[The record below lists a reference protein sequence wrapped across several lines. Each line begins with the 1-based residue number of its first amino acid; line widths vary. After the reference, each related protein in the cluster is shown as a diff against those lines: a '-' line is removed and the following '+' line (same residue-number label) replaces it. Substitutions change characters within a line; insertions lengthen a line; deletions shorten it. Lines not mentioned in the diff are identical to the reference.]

1 MKLIIAEKPSL
12 ARNIVEA
19 IGSMKTEKDYYIGN
33 GYIVTSVFGHLLT
46 LYDLSDYLQKENP
59 KSWELEDLNFYPKEF
74 RFKIKSDKGVKDRY
88 KLIKELVKRNDI
100 TEIVNGGD
108 ADGEGEVLINIVIY
122 KIFDELKI
130 NKKITR
136 IWLEDQTKETIQKE
150 LKNLKPITKTENIYR
165 EGLARTYI
173 DWLYGI
179 YLTRYISILSHTTY
193 NTGRVIIPTVKF
205 IYDRDMKIE
214 NFKPEPYYEIE
225 TIINKNNQQIKLNF
239 KDLRFKQDEK
249 EQALNTL
256 NNLRGKEVKVIKIE
270 NKQIN
275 KKPNKLFSL
284 ATLQNYMSKSKK
296 FSLDK
301 TLKLVQGL
309 YEKNYLTYPRTNTEY
324 MSEEEKDRAKDII
337 VAINNSNYLYNNEKL
352 EFKDSKTIFD
362 SSKVESHSALTPTV
376 KIPNILSLTVD
387 EQSVYLAVLN
397 RFVAN
402 FYPEECLLDITNITF
417 ELENMKTTLKGTSI
431 KQEGYLKYENN
442 LSEKA
447 IQNFIE
453 GENFKSNFELIE
465 KETTPPNKV
474 TEAELNRF
482 FKKPFKE
489 VKEDI
494 EEDVEDDEDD
504 EDYKKMLKGIEIGTP
519 ATRSQIVEKVKAVGY
534 IEANKNILS
543 ITDKGISFINALEKL
558 NINLYKE
565 KTVELSQNLKKVN
578 LGEITLEEIVSIA
591 EEEIKEIVSQKL
603 DSKISTEFSKSNN
616 FNNKKTVI
624 GKCPICGKDI
634 IENSKAYGCSG
645 YKEGCTFTIW
655 KTIAGKNITKTIAT
669 ELIKKGR
676 TKEITGF
683 KSKAGNLFSS
693 SLMITEEG
701 KITFDFNK
709 K

>member
-88 KLIKELVKRNDI
+88 KLIKELVKRNDV

-256 NNLRGKEVKVIKIE
+256 NNLREKEVKVIKIE

-337 VAINNSNYLYNNEKL
+337 AAINNSNYLYNNEKL

-376 KIPNILSLTVD
+376 KIPNILRLTVD

-417 ELENMKTTLKGTSI
+417 ELENMKTILKGTSI

-447 IQNFIE
+447 IPNFIE

-489 VKEDI
+489 VKED
-494 EEDVEDDEDD
+494 EEDDNEEDD
-504 EDYKKMLKGIEIGTP
+504 EDYKKMLRGIEIGTP

-543 ITDKGISFINALEKL
+543 ITDKGISFINALETL

-591 EEEIKEIVSQKL
+591 EEEIKGIISQKL
-603 DSKISTEFSKSNN
+603 DSKMSTELSKSNN

-624 GKCPICGKDI
+624 GQCPICGKDI
-634 IENSKAYGCSG
+634 IENSKAYACSG

-669 ELIKKGR
+669 ELIKKGK